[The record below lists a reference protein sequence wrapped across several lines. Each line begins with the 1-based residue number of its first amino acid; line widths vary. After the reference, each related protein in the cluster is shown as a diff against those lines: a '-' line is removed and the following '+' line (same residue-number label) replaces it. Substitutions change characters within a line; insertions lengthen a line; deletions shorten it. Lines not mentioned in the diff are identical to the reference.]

1 MQQLLLGVDVGTTA
15 TKAVLIDL
23 EGKLVAQG
31 RAEYPTIHLQA
42 GWVEQ
47 DAEQWW
53 ISFCKAS
60 AQAIS
65 QISDAKIIGVAISS
79 QAPTLLAV
87 DSGGRQVRNA
97 LIWMDRRAQQ
107 QADQLAQQFS
117 NISNLTGNRADP
129 YYVAAKIMW
138 LKQNEPE
145 NYAKSK
151 FFLQIPGYLNYKLTG
166 KFSLDS
172 AHASLLQLRNADNK
186 NWSTEVLD
194 FIGIDQSKFPPIGL
208 ASDLLGEVIQE
219 NEAKIPVGTPVYF
232 GTVDGCSAAVE
243 TGVIDPG
250 VVAEMTGTSTVL
262 IMPTDGNNFNDAF
275 VAIDHAI
282 ANRQLRLGAM
292 VAAGASVAWLM
303 SNILKD
309 QYSMAELTQKANT
322 VAPGSEGLIFLPYM
336 MGERSP
342 IWNTNA
348 RGVFFGLTLTT
359 TPEMM
364 FRAVLEGTA
373 FALAHNV
380 EIGKLSGIKIDEI
393 RSIGGGSKSELWNQI
408 KADVLGLPIAILKD
422 SSGAAVGDAYLA
434 GVGAGVFSNIKDVI
448 NSNVSIEN
456 RYLPN
461 KAHHDYYQERYARF
475 RNLYES
481 LKSEFNAS
489 AASAKFGVNK

>member
-1 MQQLLLGVDVGTTA
+1 
-15 TKAVLIDL
+15 
-23 EGKLVAQG
+23 
-31 RAEYPTIHLQA
+31 
-42 GWVEQ
+42 
-47 DAEQWW
+47 
-53 ISFCKAS
+53 
-60 AQAIS
+60 
-65 QISDAKIIGVAISS
+65 
-79 QAPTLLAV
+79 
-87 DSGGRQVRNA
+87 
-97 LIWMDRRAQQ
+97 
-107 QADQLAQQFS
+107 
-117 NISNLTGNRADP
+117 
-129 YYVAAKIMW
+129 
-138 LKQNEPE
+138 
-145 NYAKSK
+145 
-151 FFLQIPGYLNYKLTG
+151 
-166 KFSLDS
+166 LDS

-186 NWSTEVLD
+186 NWATEVLD
-194 FIGIDQSKFPPIGL
+194 FIGLDESKFPPIGL

-219 NEAKIPVGTPVYF
+219 NEAKIPVGAPVYF
-232 GTVDGCSAAVE
+232 GSVDGCSAAVE

-292 VAAGASVAWLM
+292 VASGASVSWLM
-303 SNILKD
+303 TNILKD
-309 QYSMAELTQKANT
+309 QNSMQELTQMAT
-322 VAPGSEGLIFLPYM
+322 EVAPGCEGLIFLPYM

-359 TPEMM
+359 TPQMM

-380 EIGKLSGIKIDEI
+380 EIGKQSGIKIDEI

-434 GVGAGVFSNIKDVI
+434 GLGSGSFSDIRDVI
-448 NSNVSIEN
+448 NSTVSIEN

-461 KAHHDYYQERYARF
+461 KTNHDYYQERYVRF

-481 LKSEFNAS
+481 LKGEFDAS
-489 AASAKFGVNK
+489 AASASFMGK

>member
-1 MQQLLLGVDVGTTA
+1 MQALLLGVDVGTTA
-15 TKAVLIDL
+15 TKAVLVNQNG
-23 EGKLVAQG
+23 ELVAQG

-47 DAEQWW
+47 DANQWW
-53 ISFCKAS
+53 KSFC
-60 AQAIS
+60 QAVWQATS
-65 QISDAKIIGVAISS
+65 QIPGAKIIGVAISS

-87 DSGGRQVRNA
+87 DAYGEPVRNA
-97 LIWMDRRAQQ
+97 LIWMDRRAQA
-107 QADQLAQQFS
+107 QADQLESKFP
-117 NISNLTGNRADP
+117 NISQLTGNRADP

-145 NYAKSK
+145 NFAKSK

-186 NWSTEVLD
+186 NWATEVLD
-194 FIGIDQSKFPPIGL
+194 FIGLDESKFPPIGL

-292 VAAGASVAWLM
+292 VASGASVSWLM
-303 SNILKD
+303 TNILKD
-309 QYSMAELTQKANT
+309 QASMSELTQMAT
-322 VAPGSEGLIFLPYM
+322 QVAPGCEGLIFLPYM

-359 TPEMM
+359 TPQMM

-380 EIGKLSGIKIDEI
+380 EIGKQSGIKIDEI

-434 GVGAGVFSNIKDVI
+434 GLGSGSFSDIRDVI
-448 NSNVSIEN
+448 NSTVSIEN

-461 KAHHDYYQERYARF
+461 KTNHDYYQERYARF

-481 LKSEFNAS
+481 LKGEFDAS
-489 AASAKFGVNK
+489 AASASFMGK

>member
-1 MQQLLLGVDVGTTA
+1 M
-15 TKAVLIDL
+15 
-23 EGKLVAQG
+23 
-31 RAEYPTIHLQA
+31 
-42 GWVEQ
+42 
-47 DAEQWW
+47 
-53 ISFCKAS
+53 
-60 AQAIS
+60 
-65 QISDAKIIGVAISS
+65 
-79 QAPTLLAV
+79 
-87 DSGGRQVRNA
+87 
-97 LIWMDRRAQQ
+97 
-107 QADQLAQQFS
+107 
-117 NISNLTGNRADP
+117 
-129 YYVAAKIMW
+129 
-138 LKQNEPE
+138 
-145 NYAKSK
+145 
-151 FFLQIPGYLNYKLTG
+151 
-166 KFSLDS
+166 DS

-186 NWSTEVLD
+186 NWATEVLD
-194 FIGIDQSKFPPIGL
+194 FIGLDESKFPPIGL

-232 GTVDGCSAAVE
+232 GSVDGCSAAVE

-292 VAAGASVAWLM
+292 VAAGASVSWLVT
-303 SNILKD
+303 NILKD
-309 QYSMAELTQKANT
+309 QASMSELTQMAT
-322 VAPGSEGLIFLPYM
+322 QVAPGCEGLIFLPYM

-359 TPEMM
+359 TPQMM

-380 EIGKLSGIKIDEI
+380 EIGKQSGIKIDEI

-434 GVGAGVFSNIKDVI
+434 GLGSGSFSDIRDVI
-448 NSNVSIEN
+448 NSTVSIEN

-461 KAHHDYYQERYARF
+461 KANHDYYQERYARF

-481 LKSEFNAS
+481 LKGEFDAS
-489 AASAKFGVNK
+489 AASANYGGK

>member
-1 MQQLLLGVDVGTTA
+1 MQPLLLGVDVGTTA
-15 TKAVLIDL
+15 TKAVLINL
-23 EGKLVAQG
+23 AGKLVAQG

-47 DAEQWW
+47 DANQWW
-53 ISFCKAS
+53 LSFCKATS
-60 AQAIS
+60 QAIL
-65 QISDAKIIGVAISS
+65 QVPNATITGVVISS

-87 DSGGRQVRNA
+87 DNAGQPVRNA
-97 LIWMDRRAQQ
+97 LIWMDRRAQV
-107 QADQLAQQFS
+107 QADQLKKKFPNLSQ
-117 NISNLTGNRADP
+117 LTGNLSDP

-186 NWSTEVLD
+186 NWATEVLD
-194 FIGIDQSKFPPIGL
+194 FIGLDESKFPPIGL

-292 VAAGASVAWLM
+292 VASGASISWLM
-303 SNILKD
+303 TNILKD
-309 QYSMAELTQKANT
+309 QNSMQELTQMAT
-322 VAPGSEGLIFLPYM
+322 QVAPGCEGLIFLPYM

-342 IWNTNA
+342 IWNSNA

-359 TPEMM
+359 TPQMM

-373 FALAHNV
+373 FALVHNV
-380 EIGKLSGIKIDEI
+380 EIGKQSGIKIDEI
-393 RSIGGGSKSELWNQI
+393 RSVGGGSKSELWNQI

-434 GVGAGVFSNIKDVI
+434 GLGSGSFSNIRDVI
-448 NSNVSIEN
+448 NSTVSIEN

-461 KAHHDYYQERYARF
+461 KTNHDYYQERYARF

-481 LKSEFNAS
+481 LKGEFDAS
-489 AASAKFGVNK
+489 AASANFMGK

>member
-342 IWNTNA
+342 IWNSNA

-393 RSIGGGSKSELWNQI
+393 RSIGGGSRSELWNQI

-481 LKSEFNAS
+481 LKSEFDAS

>member
-1 MQQLLLGVDVGTTA
+1 MQALLLGVDVGTTA
-15 TKAVLIDL
+15 TKAVLVNQNG
-23 EGKLVAQG
+23 ELVAQG

-47 DAEQWW
+47 DANQWW
-53 ISFCKAS
+53 LSFCKAT
-60 AQAIS
+60 AEAIL
-65 QISDAKIIGVAISS
+65 QVPDATITGVAISS

-87 DSGGRQVRNA
+87 DNAGRPVRNA
-97 LIWMDRRAQQ
+97 LIWMDRRAQA
-107 QADQLAQQFS
+107 QADQLGKKFP
-117 NISNLTGNRADP
+117 NISQLTGNRADP

-186 NWSTEVLD
+186 NWATEVLD
-194 FIGIDQSKFPPIGL
+194 FIGLDESKFPPIGL

-232 GTVDGCSAAVE
+232 GSVDGCSAAVE

-292 VAAGASVAWLM
+292 VASGASVSWLM
-303 SNILKD
+303 TNILKD
-309 QYSMAELTQKANT
+309 QASMSELTQMAT
-322 VAPGSEGLIFLPYM
+322 QVAPGCEGLIFLPYM

-359 TPEMM
+359 TPQMM

-380 EIGKLSGIKIDEI
+380 EIGKQSGIKIDEI

-434 GVGAGVFSNIKDVI
+434 GLGSGSFSDIRDVI
-448 NSNVSIEN
+448 NSTVSIEN

-461 KAHHDYYQERYARF
+461 KTNHDYYQERYARF

-481 LKSEFNAS
+481 LKSEFDAS
-489 AASAKFGVNK
+489 AASANFVGK

>member
-1 MQQLLLGVDVGTTA
+1 MQALLLGVDVGTTA
-15 TKAVLIDL
+15 TKAVLVNQNG
-23 EGKLVAQG
+23 ELVAQG

-47 DAEQWW
+47 DANQWW
-53 ISFCKAS
+53 KSFC
-60 AQAIS
+60 QAVWQATS
-65 QISDAKIIGVAISS
+65 QIPRAKIIGVAISS

-87 DSGGRQVRNA
+87 DALGEPVRNA
-97 LIWMDRRAQQ
+97 LIWMDRRAQA
-107 QADQLAQQFS
+107 QADQLGKKFP
-117 NISNLTGNRADP
+117 NISQLTGNRADP

-186 NWSTEVLD
+186 NWATEVLD
-194 FIGIDQSKFPPIGL
+194 FIGLDQSKFPPIGL

-232 GTVDGCSAAVE
+232 GSVDGCSAAVE

-292 VAAGASVAWLM
+292 VAAGASVSWLVT
-303 SNILKD
+303 NILKD
-309 QYSMAELTQKANT
+309 QNSMQELTQMASE
-322 VAPGSEGLIFLPYM
+322 VAPGCEGLIFLPYM

-359 TPEMM
+359 TPQMM

-380 EIGKLSGIKIDEI
+380 EIGKQSGIKIDEI

-434 GVGAGVFSNIKDVI
+434 GLGSGSFSDIRDVI
-448 NSNVSIEN
+448 NSTVSIEN

-461 KAHHDYYQERYARF
+461 KTNHDYYQERYVRF

-481 LKSEFNAS
+481 LKGEFDAS
-489 AASAKFGVNK
+489 AASANFVGK

>member
-1 MQQLLLGVDVGTTA
+1 MQALLLGVDVGTTA
-15 TKAVLIDL
+15 TKAVLVNQNG
-23 EGKLVAQG
+23 ELVAQG

-47 DAEQWW
+47 DANQWW
-53 ISFCKAS
+53 KSFC
-60 AQAIS
+60 QAVWQATS
-65 QISDAKIIGVAISS
+65 QIPGAKIIGVAISS

-87 DSGGRQVRNA
+87 DALGEPVRNA
-97 LIWMDRRAQQ
+97 LIWMDRRAQA
-107 QADQLAQQFS
+107 QADQLGKKFP
-117 NISNLTGNRADP
+117 NISQLTGNRADP

-186 NWSTEVLD
+186 NWATEVLD
-194 FIGIDQSKFPPIGL
+194 FIGLDQSKFPPIGL

-292 VAAGASVAWLM
+292 VASGASVSWLM
-303 SNILKD
+303 TNILKD
-309 QYSMAELTQKANT
+309 QNSMPELTQMAT
-322 VAPGSEGLIFLPYM
+322 EVAPGCEGLIFLPYM

-359 TPEMM
+359 TPQMM

-380 EIGKLSGIKIDEI
+380 EIGKQSGIKIDEI

-408 KADVLGLPIAILKD
+408 KSDVLGLPIAILKD

-434 GVGAGVFSNIKDVI
+434 GLGSGSFSDIRDAI
-448 NSNVSIEN
+448 NSTVSIEN

-461 KAHHDYYQERYARF
+461 KTNHDYYQERYVRF

-481 LKSEFNAS
+481 LKGEFDAS
-489 AASAKFGVNK
+489 AASASFMGK

>member
-1 MQQLLLGVDVGTTA
+1 MQPLLLGVDVGTTA
-15 TKAVLIDL
+15 TKAVLVDQS
-23 EGKLVAQG
+23 GHLVAQG

-47 DAEQWW
+47 DATQWW
-53 ISFCKAS
+53 ISFCKACK
-60 AQAIS
+60 QAIAQVPNA
-65 QISDAKIIGVAISS
+65 QIAGVVISS

-87 DSGGRQVRNA
+87 DSDGEPVRNA
-97 LIWMDRRAQQ
+97 LIWMDRRAQV
-107 QADQLAQQFS
+107 QADQLASQFP
-117 NISNLTGNRADP
+117 NISELTGNRADP

-138 LKQNEPE
+138 FKQNEPD
-145 NYAKSK
+145 NYQKTK
-151 FFLQIPGYLNYKLTG
+151 YFLQIPGYLNFKLTG

-172 AHASLLQLRNADNK
+172 AHASLLQLRSADNK
-186 NWSTEVLD
+186 NWAHEVLS
-194 FIGIDQSKFPPIGL
+194 FTGIEPTKFPLLAG
-208 ASDLLGEVIQE
+208 ASDLLGEVNQE
-219 NEAKIPVGTPVYF
+219 NEAQIPSGTPVYF

-275 VAIDHAI
+275 VAIEHAI
-282 ANRQLRLGAM
+282 AKRQLRLGAM

-309 QYSMAELTQKANT
+309 QYSLDQLTQKAMQIP
-322 VAPGSEGLIFLPYM
+322 PGSEGLIFLPYM

-380 EIGKLSGIKIDEI
+380 EIGKKSGIKIDEI
-393 RSIGGGSKSELWNQI
+393 RSIGGGSKSPLWNQI
-408 KADVLGLPIAILKD
+408 KADILGLPIAVLKD

-434 GVGAGVFSNIKDVI
+434 GLGAGSFSDIRAVI
-448 NSNVSIEN
+448 NSTVSIEN
-456 RYLPN
+456 RYLPI
-461 KAHHDYYQERYARF
+461 KANHDYYQDRYARF
-475 RNLYES
+475 RSLYES
-481 LKSEFNAS
+481 LKSEFDAS
-489 AASAKFGVNK
+489 AASATFGGK

>member
-1 MQQLLLGVDVGTTA
+1 MQALLLGVDVGTTA
-15 TKAVLIDL
+15 TKAVLVNQNG
-23 EGKLVAQG
+23 ELVAQG

-47 DAEQWW
+47 DANQWW
-53 ISFCKAS
+53 KSFC
-60 AQAIS
+60 QAVWQATS
-65 QISDAKIIGVAISS
+65 QIPGAKIIGVAISS

-87 DSGGRQVRNA
+87 DAHGEPVRNA
-97 LIWMDRRAQQ
+97 LIWMDRRAQA
-107 QADQLAQQFS
+107 QADQLGKKFP
-117 NISNLTGNRADP
+117 NISQLTGNRADP

-186 NWSTEVLD
+186 NWATEVLD
-194 FIGIDQSKFPPIGL
+194 FIGLDQSKFPPIGL
-208 ASDLLGEVIQE
+208 ASNLLGEVIQE

-292 VAAGASVAWLM
+292 VAAGASVSWLM
-303 SNILKD
+303 TNILKD
-309 QYSMAELTQKANT
+309 QNSMQKLTQMAT
-322 VAPGSEGLIFLPYM
+322 EVAPGCEGLIFLPYM

-359 TPEMM
+359 TPQMM

-380 EIGKLSGIKIDEI
+380 EIGKQSGIKIDEI

-434 GVGAGVFSNIKDVI
+434 GLGSGSFSDIRDVI
-448 NSNVSIEN
+448 NSTVSIEN

-461 KAHHDYYQERYARF
+461 KTNHDYYQERYARF

-481 LKSEFNAS
+481 LKGEFDAS
-489 AASAKFGVNK
+489 AASASFMGK

>member
-1 MQQLLLGVDVGTTA
+1 MQPLLLGVDVGTTA
-15 TKAVLIDL
+15 TKAVLINL
-23 EGKLVAQG
+23 AGKLVAQG

-47 DAEQWW
+47 DANQWW
-53 ISFCKAS
+53 LSFCKAT
-60 AQAIS
+60 AEAIL
-65 QISDAKIIGVAISS
+65 QVPDATITGVAISS

-87 DSGGRQVRNA
+87 DNAGRPVRNA
-97 LIWMDRRAQQ
+97 LIWMDRRAQA
-107 QADQLAQQFS
+107 QADQLKKKFPNLS
-117 NISNLTGNRADP
+117 KLTGNLSDP

-145 NYAKSK
+145 SYAKSK

-186 NWSTEVLD
+186 SWAAEVLD

-219 NEAKIPVGTPVYF
+219 NEAKIPLGTPVYF

-292 VAAGASVAWLM
+292 VASGASVSWLIT
-303 SNILKD
+303 NILKD
-309 QYSMAELTQKANT
+309 QNSMPELTQMAT
-322 VAPGSEGLIFLPYM
+322 EVAPGCEGLIFLPYM

-359 TPEMM
+359 TPQMM

-380 EIGKLSGIKIDEI
+380 EIGKQSGIKIDEI

-434 GVGAGVFSNIKDVI
+434 GLGSGSFSDIRDVI
-448 NSNVSIEN
+448 NSTVSIEN
-456 RYLPN
+456 RFLPN
-461 KAHHDYYQERYARF
+461 KTNHDYYQERYARF

-481 LKSEFNAS
+481 LKGEFDAS
-489 AASAKFGVNK
+489 AASANFVGK